1 VSAEALL
8 RDGKYHSRHL
18 ELYEMTVL
26 KNPTPMTKKT
36 KASKQALNAQANDGF
51 SYSRNYFEGL
61 VDSALKHA
69 KKIGATDAGAEASE
83 GCGLSVS
90 VRKGELETVERN
102 RDKSLGVTVYVGHRR
117 GNASTSD
124 FSEKAI
130 QQTVQAAFDIARFT
144 AEDPTAGLP
153 DEEDIA
159 KDQPE
164 LDLFHPWSINS
175 EEAAQ
180 LALACEA
187 AALKTSRRITNSD
200 GAGVSA
206 QQSHFFSAHTH
217 GFRGGYASSRHSM
230 SVAPIAAMPGKHAE
244 MQRDAWYTSMRSADQ
259 MASPEAVGRYAA
271 ERALS
276 RLGSRKIPTTE
287 CPVLF
292 ESPVAAGL
300 LGGFVQAVSGGSLY
314 RKSSFLL
321 DSLGK
326 QVFPKHID
334 ILEDPHVLRGKGSSP
349 FDDEGVRGMKRKVV
363 SGGRVEGYFLSSY
376 SARKLGMK
384 TTGNAGGSHNLIMS
398 SKLTRAE
405 DDLKAMLQKLGT
417 GLFVIE
423 LMGQGV
429 NYVTGDY
436 SRGASGFWVENGEI
450 AFPVHEITIAGN
462 LKTMFKGIE
471 AIGADTYNYGAK
483 TLGSVLINRMKLAG
497 S

>member
-1 VSAEALL
+1 MMKKNKPLTAKAPS
-8 RDGKYHSRHL
+8 KSHS
-18 ELYEMTVL
+18 
-26 KNPTPMTKKT
+26 
-36 KASKQALNAQANDGF
+36 AQAHDGF
-51 SYSRNYFEGL
+51 SYSRNFFEGL

-124 FSEKAI
+124 FSEAAI

-153 DEEDIA
+153 DEDDIA
-159 KDQPE
+159 KVQPE

-175 EEAAQ
+175 EEAAK

-187 AALKTSRRITNSD
+187 AALKTSRRITNSE

-230 SVAPIAAMPGKHAE
+230 SVAPIASLPGKHAE
-244 MQRDAWYTSMRSADQ
+244 MQRDSWYTSMRAADQ
-259 MASPEAVGRYAA
+259 MATPEAVGRYAA
-271 ERALS
+271 DRALS

-292 ESPVAAGL
+292 ESPLAAGL

-321 DSLGK
+321 DSMGK

-334 ILEDPHVLRGKGSSP
+334 ISEDPHVLRGKGSSP
-349 FDDEGVRGMKRKVV
+349 FDDEGVRGLKRKVV

-398 SKLTRAE
+398 SKLTRSS

-450 AFPVHEITIAGN
+450 AFPVQEITIAGN

-471 AIGADTYNYGAK
+471 AVGADAYNYGAK
-483 TLGSVLINRMKLAG
+483 TIGSVLINRMKIAG

>member
-1 VSAEALL
+1 
-8 RDGKYHSRHL
+8 
-18 ELYEMTVL
+18 MTVL
-26 KNPTPMTKKT
+26 KNPTPMTQKT

-244 MQRDAWYTSMRSADQ
+244 MQRDAWFTSMRAADQ

-398 SKLTRAE
+398 SKLTRSE

-483 TLGSVLINRMKLAG
+483 TLGSVLINRMKVAG